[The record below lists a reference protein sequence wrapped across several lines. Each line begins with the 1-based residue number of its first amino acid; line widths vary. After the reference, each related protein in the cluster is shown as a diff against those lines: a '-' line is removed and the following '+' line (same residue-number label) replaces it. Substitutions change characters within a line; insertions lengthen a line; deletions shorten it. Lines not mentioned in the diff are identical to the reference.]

1 MLFRSMISNDRYDD
15 DKNNKKMIMINK
27 YMQIVQI
34 DIHKKTLMRILIMM
48 VLIMAIIIAFQRIII
63 IVMTIMIIV
72 MTIIIVMP
80 VRNRNKSRKLSK
92 KINNCVVYDNDNFKH
107 DNYEEND
114 DYRKRKERFA
124 VTRTGVTRIFQ
135 THL

>member
-1 MLFRSMISNDRYDD
+1 M
-15 DKNNKKMIMINK
+15 
-27 YMQIVQI
+27 QI
-34 DIHKKTLMRILIMM
+34 DIHKKTLMRILIMI
-48 VLIMAIIIAFQRIII
+48 VLIMAIIITFQRIII
-63 IVMTIMIIV
+63 IVMTIIIVVMTMIVIV
-72 MTIIIVMP
+72 MTIIVIIP

-92 KINNCVVYDNDNFKH
+92 KINNCHLYDNDNFKH

-114 DYRKRKERFA
+114 DYRKRKEHFA